1 VYPQFVGVLGDSHD
15 PKTLQVVTDLM
26 GGTPFDFL
34 FIDGDHS
41 YAGVKRDYEMYSP
54 LVKPGGWV
62 GFHDINDTEIHR
74 SFGCQVEQFWTEL
87 HGTKQ
92 EFNCHAPWGGIG
104 VIQV

>member
-1 VYPQFVGVLGDSHD
+1 VLEAQPRPVASLAT
-15 PKTLQVVTDLM
+15 PK
-26 GGTPFDFL
+26 FDFL

-41 YAGVKRDYEMYSP
+41 YAGVKRDFEMYSP

-74 SFGCQVEQFWTEL
+74 GFGCQVEQFWTEL